1 MKNNDSAWRSARL
14 PKPRLDLATKQEIP
28 PSIDQLVAEWTL
40 GAHDEIDA
48 DTIDKLEQASAA
60 LRECIRRPRT

>member
-1 MKNNDSAWRSARL
+1 MTFT
-14 PKPRLDLATKQEIP
+14 KPRLDLAIP

-48 DTIDKLEQASAA
+48 ETIEKLEQASAA

>member
-1 MKNNDSAWRSARL
+1 MKNNDSAWRSL
-14 PKPRLDLATKQEIP
+14 PKPRLDLARIP
-28 PSIDQLVAEWTL
+28 PSIDQLVSEWTL